1 MDPTPRRDCSE
12 LRAALDKLKASA
24 ADGYGVA
31 IKTMLIF
38 INNVKNHPQDEKYR
52 KIQLS
57 NKAFHSRVGAHAGGI
72 DCLLCVGFKMNE
84 TNDALVLTP
93 NAEAWEKL
101 VASVTELET
110 QLAQSQAP
118 QAAPQT
124 PFNPNAAMG
133 ADGVQ
138 QMMQNPNLANMMQNP
153 NMMSQMGPMLQQVA
167 QNPQLL
173 QQAMQ
178 NPMLQQMAAG
188 NPML

>member
-1 MDPTPRRDCSE
+1 M
-12 LRAALDKLKASA
+12 
-24 ADGYGVA
+24 G
-31 IKTMLIF
+31 
-38 INNVKNHPQDEKYR
+38 
-52 KIQLS
+52 
-57 NKAFHSRVGAHAGGI
+57 
-72 DCLLCVGFKMNE
+72 NE
-84 TNDALVLTP
+84 ANDALVLTP

-138 QMMQNPNLANMMQNP
+138 QMMQNPN
-153 NMMSQMGPMLQQVA
+153 MMSQMGPMLQQVA

-188 NPML
+188 NPMLQQMMSNPAMLQNMLSNPMAQQFLQNPSAMQQAMQGGGGMGGMGGGMGGMPAAAPAHVTPVANNPAAPAGAQP